1 MKPIAKGRGYLKA
14 STPEEILSPVWYSI
28 VYSLSG
34 MLCKCCAIFLAFI
47 STAFGPFF
55 PPQSDLHAIQI
66 RLIKKLSQCHN
77 QSNCLQQQQQQQQ
90 LWRVINAITHEFIL
104 LAALISAPSLSL
116 SLSLPVC
123 VCAVRPAPGPAPTC

>member
-1 MKPIAKGRGYLKA
+1 MKPIAKGRGDLKA

-28 VYSLSG
+28 VYSVSG

-47 STAFGPFF
+47 SSAFAPSS
-55 PPQSDLHAIQI
+55 PPQSDMHAIQI

-77 QSNCLQQQQQQQQ
+77 QSNCLQQQQQQ

-116 SLSLPVC
+116 SPSVC
-123 VCAVRPAPGPAPTC
+123 VCVQSGLLRVRLRPVN